1 MSSDTKITYGKE
13 NTLFYTENS
22 SKVVETWGVAEE
34 FEIILWWEENHDI
47 TEEGSALV
55 PLDFSVVRACCLI
68 SLVGGVKQFQ
78 THVCLHAWLLTLWQ
92 EMEHKV

>member
-34 FEIILWWEENHDI
+34 FEIIL
-47 TEEGSALV
+47 
-55 PLDFSVVRACCLI
+55 
-68 SLVGGVKQFQ
+68 
-78 THVCLHAWLLTLWQ
+78 
-92 EMEHKV
+92 